1 METRARQTARY
12 RHPRRPRCRRRHRRC
27 RRSPPHFAVWNGGL
41 PHGRPLQLPPHGVTT
56 RRGGGGNDPD
66 GDGGGRTSSHPGGAS
81 RPRCPPHESGR
92 GSMIVVPAGAGGLLV
107 GCGSTPAAV
116 RPLTLR
122 ARKRG
127 GQCHWLPRP
136 PSWPVRGPLGSHR
149 AVTARRRGIL
159 AAAPSP
165 SSPPPPPPPSCS
177 GMQLT
182 EQTLS
187 A

>member
-92 GSMIVVPAGAGGLLV
+92 ASMLVVPAGAGGLLV

-127 GQCHWLPRP
+127 GQCHWQLARTGRTSKSLSHVAARP
-136 PSWPVRGPLGSHR
+136 QHH
-149 AVTARRRGIL
+149 
-159 AAAPSP
+159 AALDLL
-165 SSPPPPPPPSCS
+165 PPPPLDPV
-177 GMQLT
+177 LT
-182 EQTLS
+182 KPTEKKGTKKKH
-187 A
+187 